1 LSAIASKEPPF
12 DVPSHLDIF
21 YLTREVPATE
31 MTALETVMSVDD
43 ERKALQ
49 NEAERIMENDPS
61 DERLADIYDRLDEL
75 ESDKAEANAAE
86 LLYGL
91 GFTTEMQNS
100 TTSSFSGGWRM
111 RVALARALFV
121 NPSILLLDEPSV
133 CNRFG
138 FLLSSAMRTQ
148 ETFML
153 KMLTVLNV
161 VLLNARSKPS

>member
-1 LSAIASKEPPF
+1 
-12 DVPSHLDIF
+12 
-21 YLTREVPATE
+21 

-148 ETFML
+148 EEFM
-153 KMLTVLNV
+153 
-161 VLLNARSKPS
+161 